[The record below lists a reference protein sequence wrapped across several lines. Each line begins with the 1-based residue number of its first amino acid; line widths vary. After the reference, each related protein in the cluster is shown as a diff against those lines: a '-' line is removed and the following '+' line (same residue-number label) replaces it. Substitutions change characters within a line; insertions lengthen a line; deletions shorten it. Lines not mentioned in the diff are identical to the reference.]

1 MVRMPGGKFLGAESK
16 GKGEFD
22 YFMNRKE
29 SKNQTE
35 TKNKAKK
42 NHFFMI
48 EWKFHCIRHW
58 DKVRTI
64 QMSNKSKRKKTRNL
78 ILKQLLF

>member
-1 MVRMPGGKFLGAESK
+1 MRNYMVRMPGGKFLGAESK

-48 EWKFHCIRHW
+48 E
-58 DKVRTI
+58 
-64 QMSNKSKRKKTRNL
+64 
-78 ILKQLLF
+78 